1 MHESAHA
8 AIPLRL
14 KVVPA
19 NAAAL
24 RLYRRLGFKPI
35 AEPDPFLE
43 LEWAA
48 PA

>member
-1 MHESAHA
+1 MHEAADA

-14 KVVPA
+14 KVVPT

-35 AEPDPFLE
+35 AEPAPFLE